1 MLFAEE
7 RYKMKEKGNHTMLEK
22 IFKLSQHNTDV
33 KTEVLADAGMD
44 PTAVLLYILPVLF
57 ILKYI
62 LM

>member
-1 MLFAEE
+1 
-7 RYKMKEKGNHTMLEK
+7 MLEK